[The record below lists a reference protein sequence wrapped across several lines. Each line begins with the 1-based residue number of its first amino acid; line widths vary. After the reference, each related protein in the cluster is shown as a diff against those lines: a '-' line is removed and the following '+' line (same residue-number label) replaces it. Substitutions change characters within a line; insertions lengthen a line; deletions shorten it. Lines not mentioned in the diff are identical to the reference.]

1 MANKLDEFEVNQN
14 MLLCGNYM
22 HKAAPFLRSFK
33 NMSSADRK
41 KFTRHALN
49 SEMPE
54 AYDVL
59 KRYKNKLPGVKEFD
73 ELRTVFDDIHKL
85 AQNNGIDIP
94 YRKVTFLAL

>member
-1 MANKLDEFEVNQN
+1 
-14 MLLCGNYM
+14 MLAGNYM

-33 NMSSADRK
+33 KMSSVDRK

-59 KRYKNKLPGVKEFD
+59 KRYNNKLSWS
-73 ELRTVFDDIHKL
+73 
-85 AQNNGIDIP
+85 
-94 YRKVTFLAL
+94 